1 LCPPHFSSYPRF
13 PRFVQSG
20 VKANKE
26 RKIEMVLSYNPK
38 KATQA
43 TAYLVSLNGGHMDL
57 WRMLKLIYLFD
68 RKSLVETG
76 STITGDALDNM
87 PHGGTPSRI
96 YDNTKSHR
104 DERFKDAVWREYL
117 TESVDNE
124 VKLKTLD
131 FSTDELSEFERDL
144 IRRVWERFANV
155 SSTLLYKFIHNL
167 PEFKDPEGS
176 STRVDPEEIL
186 RHANWTD
193 EDIKRAERDAKR
205 ELLLNQI
212 CK

>member
-1 LCPPHFSSYPRF
+1 
-13 PRFVQSG
+13 
-20 VKANKE
+20 
-26 RKIEMVLSYNPK
+26 MVLSYNPK

-43 TAYLVSLNGGHMDL
+43 VAYLVKLDGGQMDL

-76 STITGDALDNM
+76 STITGDALDNL

-117 TESVDNE
+117 TESINNE
-124 VKLKTLD
+124 VKLKSAN
-131 FSTDELSEFERDL
+131 FPTDELSEFERDL
-144 IRRVWERFANV
+144 IRQIWEEFGNL
-155 SSTLLYKFIHNL
+155 SSHGLYKIIHNL
-167 PEFKDPEGS
+167 PEFKNPEGS
-176 STRVDPEEIL
+176 SSRIDPEEIL

-193 EDIKRAERDAKR
+193 EEIAIAERDAKR

>member
-1 LCPPHFSSYPRF
+1 MQF
-13 PRFVQSG
+13 
-20 VKANKE
+20 A
-26 RKIEMVLSYNPK
+26 YNPK

-43 TAYLVSLNGGHMDL
+43 AAYLVSLNGGRMGL

-76 STITGDALDNM
+76 STITGDALDNL

-104 DERFKDAVWREYL
+104 DERFKDAVWQEYL
-117 TESVDNE
+117 TESIENE
-124 VKLKTLD
+124 VKLKTPN

-144 IRRVWERFANV
+144 IRQIWERFGNLSAQ
-155 SSTLLYKFIHNL
+155 SLYRFIHDL

-176 STRVDPEEIL
+176 STRIDPEEIL
-186 RHANWTD
+186 RYEKWTD
-193 EDIKRAERDAKR
+193 EQIAHADREAKR
-205 ELLLNQI
+205 QYFLTQI
-212 CK
+212 FK